1 MALAKPIRKIEAYLY
16 ALASGESEDLPAPRT
31 KVEHYL
37 KEIAENP
44 PSGGQG
50 PAGPA
55 GPAGKGVKSIALTTS
70 ETGAVTGGTVTYTDD
85 STSAITVTTSQG

>member
-44 PSGGQG
+44 PSRGQG

-55 GPAGKGVKSIALTTS
+55 GPALTTS

>member
-1 MALAKPIRKIEAYLY
+1 MALPKPIRRIEAYLN
-16 ALASGESEDLPAPRT
+16 ALVTGEKDDLPAPRT

-44 PSGGQG
+44 PSRGQG

>member
-1 MALAKPIRKIEAYLY
+1 MALPKPIRKIEAYLY
-16 ALASGESEDLPAPRT
+16 ALATGESDDLPDPRT

-37 KEIAENP
+37 KEIAENL
-44 PSGGQG
+44 PSGGQ
-50 PAGPA
+50 GPA

-70 ETGAVTGGTVTYTDD
+70 EAGAVTGGTVTYTDD

>member
-1 MALAKPIRKIEAYLY
+1 MALPKPLRKIEAYLY
-16 ALASGESEDLPAPRT
+16 ALATGETEGLPEPRP
-31 KVEHYL
+31 KIEAYL

-44 PSGGQG
+44 PSGTQ
-50 PAGPA
+50 GPA
-55 GPAGKGVKSIALTTS
+55 GPAGKGVKSIALTTN

>member
-1 MALAKPIRKIEAYLY
+1 MALPKPIRKIEAYLY
-16 ALASGESEDLPAPRT
+16 ALATGESDDLPDPRT

-44 PSGGQG
+44 PSGGQ
-50 PAGPA
+50 

>member
-1 MALAKPIRKIEAYLY
+1 MALPKPIRKIEAYLY
-16 ALASGESEDLPAPRT
+16 ALASDLPAPRT

>member
-1 MALAKPIRKIEAYLY
+1 MALPKPIRKIEAYLY
-16 ALASGESEDLPAPRT
+16 ALATGESDDLPDPRT

-55 GPAGKGVKSIALTTS
+55 GKGVKSIALTTT
-70 ETGAVTGGTVTYTDD
+70 EAGAVTGGTVTYTDD